1 MVRAS
6 DAYCRSRP
14 SRSFVASL
22 STPGTRRVMFRCAHY
37 FPISFD
43 PYNPDGEPLE
53 VEDRSGERVPAADF
67 YEWAREQFCEFSAL
81 QKAVGENLPD
91 SVDAHDAS
99 CEAFHN
105 LTEGGN
111 HFDTV
116 PHELLE
122 LFCMLDNT
130 LIPKIVASQLYRHQ
144 NIVRN
149 VLRRRLSAAD
159 PLNVI
164 ISFLD
169 VDLTHE
175 TFLPRAELP
184 VVLQHVVESENAR
197 EARIDDGSERTYS
210 FVRVYSGEH
219 GPQAKFRTIRLRN
232 GRVRWEKRWQV
243 FREGEEDVGFWSKDR
258 AVASDFPPVPLPLSE
273 YHRHYTNPGAG
284 RHWANPP

>member
-1 MVRAS
+1 
-6 DAYCRSRP
+6 
-14 SRSFVASL
+14 
-22 STPGTRRVMFRCAHY
+22 MFRCADY
-37 FPISFD
+37 YSESESD
-43 PYNPDGEPLE
+43 PFRCVSNPDGEPLE
-53 VEDRSGERVPAADF
+53 VEDRSGVTVPAADF

-91 SVDAHDAS
+91 SVDENDAW
-99 CEAFHN
+99 CEAFRY
-105 LTEGGN
+105 LTDGGD
-111 HFDTV
+111 HFHTV
-116 PHELLE
+116 PNELLE
-122 LFCMLDNT
+122 FFCMLDTT
-130 LIPKIVASQLYRHQ
+130 LTPKIVASQLYRHQ

-197 EARIDDGSERTYS
+197 EARIDGGSERTYS

-219 GPQAKFRTIRLRN
+219 GPQAKFRSIRLRN
-232 GRVRWEKRWQV
+232 NGEVRWEQRWQV

-284 RHWANPP
+284 RRWEPEWG